1 MKYSIGYHLFI
12 WLLFFSWGIQA
23 QDTALFDKATEAY
36 NEGEYNTAIG
46 FYEKIL
52 ENGQHSA
59 AVYFN
64 MGNAYYKLDEIA
76 PSIYYY
82 EKALLLDPNDP
93 EILNNLGFARN
104 MTIDAIEPLPESEIT
119 RYYNGLVN
127 WLTIDQWAYTGIV
140 FMLLFVLGSILFY
153 FLRYPNQK
161 RLALLGGLSALFLCL
176 VTTGLSYL
184 QYSAYKSDQPAIIF
198 AEEIA
203 VSTEPN
209 KRSPDAFTLH
219 EGTKVQVLDSLEDW
233 RKIRIIDG
241 QTGWVAASSLKM
253 LKDF

>member
-1 MKYSIGYHLFI
+1 MKYSLGYHLLI
-12 WLLFFSWGIQA
+12 WLLFLSWGTQA
-23 QDTALFDKATEAY
+23 QDTALFEKATEAY
-36 NEGEYNTAIG
+36 NEGKYSVAIDYYN
-46 FYEKIL
+46 EIL
-52 ENGQHSA
+52 DNGKHSA

-64 MGNAYYKLDEIA
+64 LGNAYYKQDEIA

-82 EKALLLDPNDP
+82 EKALLLAPNDP

-104 MTIDAIEPLPESEIT
+104 MTIDAIEPLPESEIS
-119 RYYNGLVN
+119 RYYKKIVN
-127 WLTIDQWAYTGIV
+127 WLSIDQWAYTGIV

-184 QYSAYKSDQPAIIF
+184 QYSAYKKDQPAIIF
-198 AEEIA
+198 DEEVA

-209 KRSPDAFTLH
+209 ERSPDAFTLH
-219 EGTKVQVLDSLEDW
+219 EGTKVQVLDSLENW

-241 QTGWVAASSLKM
+241 QTGWLSAGSIRL